1 MLKTLFLTFSFLMAT
16 NTMSDSAA
24 LLTVYPTG
32 NSSYIVYGSTLEGV
46 AGIDL
51 TIAYDTPE
59 LQNPVVSQGAL
70 VAGAFMAVNTGKPGE
85 VRAAIMRIDAISGSG
100 QIVAI
105 QFSSPAGSGDITSAT
120 AEMIDENSA
129 TLPVSI
135 VIAKSVFCDNGDT
148 VTIAAV
154 QSAINMFL
162 GIKAVEICVDT
173 DYNGTVS
180 IAEVQKV
187 INGFLGL

>member
-1 MLKTLFLTFSFLMAT
+1 MAT
-16 NTMSDSAA
+16 NTMADAAA

-32 NSSYIVYGSTLEGV
+32 NSSYIVYGSALEGV

-59 LQNPVVSQGAL
+59 LQNPVVSQGELA
-70 VAGAFMAVNTGKPGE
+70 AGAFMAVNSGKPGE
-85 VRAAIMRIDAISGSG
+85 IRAAIMRIDAISGSG

-105 QFSSPAGSGDITSAT
+105 QFVSPTGSGEITSVT
-120 AEMIDENSA
+120 AEIIDENSA
-129 TLPVSI
+129 PMPVSV
-135 VIAKSVFCDNGDT
+135 VIAESSFCDNGAT

-173 DYNGTVS
+173 DYNGSVG

-187 INGFLGL
+187 INRFLGL